1 MTIGRWFTAILTI
14 SVLTASAGPATAQP
28 KVEDKGRP
36 VGGERK
42 PVDKAS
48 PMLMTGKVTQV
59 NEKAKTL
66 TVMSKGKAV
75 TINAGKLTSLP
86 KVGETVD
93 ITYTQTSGGA
103 LEASNLN
110 LSKSNIN

>member
-1 MTIGRWFTAILTI
+1 MTIGRWLTAILTI
-14 SVLTASAGPATAQP
+14 SVLTASVGPAAAQP

-36 VGGERK
+36 AGGERV

-48 PMLMTGKVTQV
+48 PMQMTGKVTQV
-59 NEKAKTL
+59 DEKAKTFA
-66 TVMSKGKAV
+66 VMSKGNAV
-75 TINAGKLTSLP
+75 TFGAAKLKALP

-93 ITYTQTSGGA
+93 ITYTRTPSGA
-103 LEASNLN
+103 LEAANLN